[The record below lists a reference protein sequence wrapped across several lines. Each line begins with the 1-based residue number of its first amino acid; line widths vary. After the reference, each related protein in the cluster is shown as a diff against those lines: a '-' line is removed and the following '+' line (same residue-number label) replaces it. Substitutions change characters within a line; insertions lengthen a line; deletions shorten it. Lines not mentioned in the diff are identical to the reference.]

1 MKAEFTLEEI
11 KNLMKKNEKNNR
23 LKTFILVIAGMAVV
37 VGIIVLVISKLKG
50 KSAYEYDDWSELD
63 DMDYDDYDDYDEYDD
78 FEDYDDYD
86 YEEEDYDFDD
96 AEPESTDSEEE

>member
-11 KNLMKKNEKNNR
+11 KNLIKKNEKNNR
-23 LKTFILVIAGMAVV
+23 LRNFILVIAGMAVV
-37 VGIIVLVISKLKG
+37 VGVIVLIISKLKG

-63 DMDYDDYDDYDEYDD
+63 DMDYDDYDDYDD

-86 YEEEDYDFDD
+86 YEDEDYDFDD
-96 AEPESTDSEEE
+96 AEPESADSEEE